1 VKKQRER
8 EARNSQDREIT
19 QKTEKEYKVWIWQM

>member
-1 VKKQRER
+1 MKKQRER

-19 QKTEKEYKVWIWQM
+19 HKTEKEYKVWIWQM